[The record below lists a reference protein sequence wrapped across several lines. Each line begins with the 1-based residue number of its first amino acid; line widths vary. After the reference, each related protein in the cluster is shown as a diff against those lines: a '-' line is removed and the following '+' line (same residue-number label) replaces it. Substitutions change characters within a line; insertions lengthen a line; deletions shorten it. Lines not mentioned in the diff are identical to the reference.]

1 MELLRM
7 DDPINTPDTP
17 GRQERSR
24 TGAMDVPTAHLE
36 AMLDS
41 ITDGIL
47 SLDRDWR
54 LTYVNR
60 TAERLLRCDWDD
72 LAGRRLWEVY
82 PDLVGSDYYRTY
94 HQAAAS
100 GEPRSCTAYY
110 APLASWF
117 EARAFPHVAGLSV
130 LFRDVTR
137 EHDHSTQLEYQAG
150 HDYLTGLPNR
160 RQCMQVLSQAVA
172 FSRAPLPLSGDEAAL
187 AVLFVDLDRFKEV
200 NDAFGHATGD
210 TVLREIAR
218 RFRELTTPPLFV
230 ARVGGDEFVFVLRG
244 NAVRDAERIARSV
257 IERVSEPMQAGG
269 RTVTLGASIGI
280 AVLPSA
286 DPAVTAE
293 TLLDHADVAM
303 YAAKAAGRLQ
313 FRMFRPEL
321 ARGMREKLALRGDL
335 PSALADH
342 QFVLHYQPQVA
353 LADASLVGAEALL
366 RWQHPARGLLSP
378 AEFLDVIFDSPM
390 EAAVGEWVIR
400 AVCRQLGDWLRAGV
414 PVPKIS
420 LNLSARQLMAPGLPA
435 TVARLAREY
444 GVPAAMLDVEV
455 TEDSL
460 MTDFESAASVL
471 HELKSQGLS
480 TSLDD
485 FGSGYSSLSYLIRLP
500 IDTLKIDRSF
510 VHALGRSPNALAVM
524 RGVIGL
530 ARSLGMRSLAE
541 GVEVEAERRVLAQ
554 EGCDVAQGFLF
565 SRPLPPADFTAFVL
579 ASHDPET
586 FRRD

>member
-1 MELLRM
+1 M
-7 DDPINTPDTP
+7 DDPFTPP
-17 GRQERSR
+17 GQHGHDRAADME
-24 TGAMDVPTAHLE
+24 VPTAHLG

-41 ITDGIL
+41 ITDGFL

-60 TAERLLRCDWDD
+60 TAERLLRKNWED

-82 PDLVGSDYYRTY
+82 PDLIGSDYYHAY
-94 HQAAAS
+94 QQAAAS
-100 GEPRSCTAYY
+100 GEPRACTAYY

-130 LFRDVTR
+130 LFRDVTS

-160 RQCMQVLSQAVA
+160 RQCMQVLSHAVSFA
-172 FSRAPLPLSGDEAAL
+172 RAPLPLSGGEAAL

-210 TVLREIAR
+210 SVLREVAR
-218 RFRELTTPPLFV
+218 RIRELTTPPVFV

-244 NAVRDAERIARSV
+244 NAVTHAEAFARQLIA
-257 IERVSEPMQAGG
+257 RVSEPMQVGG
-269 RTVTLGASIGI
+269 RTVTLGASVGI
-280 AVLPSA
+280 AVLPA
-286 DPAVTAE
+286 NDPAVTAE
-293 TLLDHADVAM
+293 TLLDQADVAM
-303 YAAKAAGRLQ
+303 YAAKSAGRLQ
-313 FRMFRPEL
+313 CRVFRPEL

-335 PSALADH
+335 PAALADH
-342 QFVLHYQPQVA
+342 QFVLHFQPQVA
-353 LADASLVGAEALL
+353 LAEASLVGAEALL
-366 RWQHPARGLLSP
+366 RWQHPARGLLAP
-378 AEFLDVIFDSPM
+378 GEFLDVVLDSPL
-390 EAAVGEWVIR
+390 ETAVGEWVIR
-400 AVCRQLGDWLRAGV
+400 AVCRQLGEWLRDGV

-420 LNLSARQLMAPGLPA
+420 LNLSARQLMSPGLPA
-435 TVARLAREY
+435 TVARLTREY
-444 GVPAAMLDVEV
+444 GVPAGMLDVEV

-460 MTDFESAASVL
+460 MTDFESAAAVL

-500 IDTLKIDRSF
+500 VDTLKIDRSF

-530 ARSLGMRSLAE
+530 ARSMGMRSLAE
-541 GVEVEAERRVLAQ
+541 GVELEAERRVLAQ
-554 EGCDVAQGFLF
+554 EGCDVAQGYLF
-565 SRPLPPADFTAFVL
+565 SRPLPAGDFAAFVL
-579 ASHDPET
+579 ASHDRAA
-586 FRRD
+586 FRPD